1 MFDQIK
7 QKVSLLAELEKDLS
21 VTFRQVGDRNWVIDA
36 DKDVESCPFCGHKD
50 CFRVN
55 QVEGEES
62 SAFYKCF
69 SCGEAGDVI
78 TWRSKRRSISIG
90 DAAVQLAKEHG
101 IQTGREQS
109 PIQQIFTL
117 AAAYYHQG
125 LMENLD
131 KPMALLNGLT
141 PLQYQE
147 QTRGHPRASIVK
159 HKIGFSDGKLH
170 EYLDG
175 IGIDLSLI
183 REAGL
188 LNKKDKDFLPANCF
202 IYPHF
207 VKSKVSHFTFK
218 DPLKRLAYQL
228 PKKYVLNGWMFY
240 GQDTFDKSDV
250 VTLVEG
256 ENDYL
261 SVMESGC
268 SPATLAFIG
277 QVSADQLSWLR
288 ENGKSK
294 KFISLCDP
302 DDGGQKYRVA
312 LEKNRRF
319 FGGLL
324 HVLPPDGK
332 DIDDHLRE
340 GADYSSLV
348 RNNLVEVKLEASEKM
363 SGAMSLDWGSLT
375 SNPQAEPAA
384 DPRVTALPE
393 ASASPSTAPASP
405 PKLAT
410 ATQVPPSPFEG
421 LKPLVD
427 PFRNEYYDDE
437 PSPEK
442 PIPKAEALAP
452 ATAPSSLPASAK
464 PVETK
469 KEYVPPAELS
479 APAEP
484 AQRDPSSPGADPGEE
499 EAFLDDCPVYQ
510 AKGCYWKTRFDKN
523 GEPKPQRLSDF
534 TLVLK
539 NVYIKEGLE
548 DEDRHREVV
557 VRRQDGFLSDPFI
570 VDSETKVGSKLF
582 KVIVAKKADCEWLGM
597 DSDLVGVWRL
607 VYNKVPDRTIRI
619 PRQAGRYPKLNSWI
633 FKNTLITGSGVAVP
647 ADDAGVFWAQGRSL
661 GVKPGG
667 LSPQGVNSDAD
678 GVPRLDTSLSEAETR
693 KLLGDLVHQ
702 LSTNLGSPGVALMAL
717 GWLQSNVHSDLLFK
731 VNNGMGIFMFWGS
744 NGDGKS
750 TIAKWLLNIFGM
762 TEYGCTNMTLLKSG
776 VGFLRKA
783 EYYGSLPMFI
793 DEVRGDEASLSNMGL
808 IRAWYD
814 RDGRSIAARDG
825 FGVINQK
832 IRSNLML
839 AGEDLPP
846 DPATKERLIIVRVH
860 KKGRETIASYK
871 WFQDNVHLFSNIGY
885 RWIIESC
892 NVDEIELLNGIKKID
907 QTLAA
912 AGCSNRISKNWSAAG
927 YFGYKLAQEF
937 MPDFDFMDFLSK
949 EGVKEHTQQKSES
962 TLLKFFESVEALQAQ
977 DHSRITTSL
986 IGVENNVLHMW
997 FAALFKAVGDDNRG
1011 KDSWSKMAILRA
1023 LKEEEY
1029 FLRDDL
1035 KVQLGFAGV
1044 RRTVLSIDL
1053 NKAPEVFKN
1062 IAAYIDNFQK

>member
-7 QKVSLLAELEKDLS
+7 QKVSLIAELEKDLS
-21 VTFRQVGDRNWVIDA
+21 VTFRQIGDRNWAIDG

-50 CFRVN
+50 CFRVS

-62 SAFYKCF
+62 SSFYKCF

-78 TWRSKRRSISIG
+78 TWRSKRKSISIG

-109 PIQQIFTL
+109 PIQQIFNL

-131 KPMALLNGLT
+131 YPMALLNGLT

-159 HKIGFSDGKLH
+159 NKIGFSDGKLH

-175 IGIDLSLI
+175 IGIDLALI

-188 LNKKDKDFLPANCF
+188 LNKRDKDFLPANCF

-207 VKSKVSHFTFK
+207 VKGKVSHFTFK

-228 PKKYVLNGWMFY
+228 PKKYLLNGWMFY

-277 QVSADQLSWLR
+277 QVSADQLNWLR
-288 ENGKSK
+288 ENGKGK

-332 DIDDHLRE
+332 DIDDHLRD
-340 GADYSSLV
+340 GADYATLV
-348 RNNLVEVKLEASEKM
+348 RNNLVEVKLEAAEKM
-363 SGAMSLDWGSLT
+363 SGAMSLDWSSLT
-375 SNPQAEPAA
+375 QPDSTPSTP
-384 DPRVTALPE
+384 LPP
-393 ASASPSTAPASP
+393 ASASPSPSTPPVSAPAAP
-405 PKLAT
+405 V
-410 ATQVPPSPFEG
+410 ATQVLPSPFG
-421 LKPLVD
+421 ALKPLVD
-427 PFRNEYYDDE
+427 PFQTGYYDDE
-437 PSPEK
+437 PDSAPSAPAPAPK
-442 PIPKAEALAP
+442 PAEA
-452 ATAPSSLPASAK
+452 
-464 PVETK
+464 K
-469 KEYVPPAELS
+469 KEYTPPAELS
-479 APAEP
+479 APP
-484 AQRDPSSPGADPGEE
+484 APAPAPKSSPEPETDPGEE
-499 EAFLDDCPVYQ
+499 ETFLDDSPIYQ

-534 TLVLK
+534 TLVLR
-539 NVYIKEGLE
+539 NVYIKEGMD

-582 KVIVAKKADCEWLGM
+582 KIIVAKKADCEWLGM

-607 VYNKVPDRTIRI
+607 AYSKAPDRTIRI

-647 ADDAGVFWAQGRSL
+647 ADDAGVFWVQGRHL

-667 LSPQGVNSDAD
+667 LSPQGGDSDAD

-693 KLLGDLVHQ
+693 ELLRDTIHH
-702 LSTNLGSPGVALMAL
+702 LSLNLGSPGAALMAL
-717 GWLQSNVHSDLLFK
+717 GWIQSNVHSDLLFK

-793 DEVRGDEASLSNMGL
+793 DEVRSDEASLSNMGL

-832 IRSNLML
+832 IRSNLLL

-846 DPATKERLIIVRVH
+846 DPATKERLIIIRVY
-860 KKGRETIASYK
+860 KNGRETLVTYK
-871 WFQDNVHLFSNIGY
+871 WFQDHVHLLSNIGY

-892 NVDEIELLNGIKKID
+892 NVDETELINGIKKID
-907 QTLAA
+907 QALAA

-927 YFGYKLAQEF
+927 YFGNKLAQEF
-937 MPDFDFMDFLSK
+937 MPEFDFMDFLAK

-977 DHSRITTSL
+977 DHSRVTNAH
-986 IGVENNVLHMW
+986 IGVEGGVLHLW

-1023 LKEEEY
+1023 LKEEAY
-1029 FLRDDL
+1029 FIRDDL
-1035 KVQLGFAGV
+1035 KVQLGFNGV
-1044 RRTVLSIDL
+1044 RRTVISLDLS
-1053 NKAPEVFKN
+1053 KAPEVFKN
-1062 IAAYIDNFQK
+1062 IAAYAEGFGNSSKST